1 MAEAAGGVAGA
12 GAVGVDV
19 VRCEG
24 VPEAAAERLPPAAA
38 ASVQGAAVGFVAAER
53 LPGGP
58 AVEAGDKCVAAA
70 VEADL

>member
-24 VPEAAAERLPPAAA
+24 VPEAAAERLPPAA